1 MKILSTLILLATLFT
16 SSLTLNITCRFT
28 TKKGDYA
35 CTVTKIVASSPTD
48 TTVTSV
54 DGRQQKDKTTDD
66 VKIFEA
72 RGKNLKRFPL
82 ELGAFLPNL
91 EVIAIERGLT
101 EIHKEDLEQFPSL
114 RKLYLSKNEI
124 QDIESE
130 LFVNNPELELIF
142 LGNNKIKSVAAEVFD
157 GLENLQHLGF
167 ERNKCFT
174 AAVENNR
181 DGVLK
186 LIQNIYQK
194 CSTAAVSTGSSIGAA
209 AGTTTIKSTTV
220 ESTGEEE
227 EIPEETEEEA
237 IKMS

>member
-1 MKILSTLILLATLFT
+1 M
-16 SSLTLNITCRFT
+16 
-28 TKKGDYA
+28 
-35 CTVTKIVASSPTD
+35 
-48 TTVTSV
+48 
-54 DGRQQKDKTTDD
+54 
-66 VKIFEA
+66 KIFEA

-91 EVIAIERGLT
+91 EVITIERGLT

-114 RKLYLSKNEI
+114 RKLYLSKNEL

-130 LFVNNPELELIF
+130 LFVNNPDLELIF

-194 CSTAAVSTGSSIGAA
+194 CSTAGPTVVSAGPNVGIAA
-209 AGTTTIKSTTV
+209 QSGTTTTSKST
-220 ESTGEEE
+220 TGEEE
-227 EIPEETEEEA
+227 ETPEETEEEA
-237 IKMS
+237 IKKS